1 MATRRPAY
9 VLFDLGNVLVH
20 IHPGA
25 FLQTLGISTPEERT
39 YYQPR
44 IIDTARK
51 YERGE
56 ESTEQFMTRL
66 DVLFNSPGDVRG
78 RDQDGMKVLTSADFR
93 RAMLAVIGQP
103 IPGMEELVHRVAAT
117 VPLGLLSN
125 TNPIHFDHC
134 METLRVLQIIPS
146 YFLSYKLKS
155 FKPEPRIFEQ
165 VLEILQ
171 LVPGDVLY
179 IDDLPE
185 NVEAAR
191 AVGFDGCLFK
201 GPRQLEMRLSELQL
215 I

>member
-1 MATRRPAY
+1 
-9 VLFDLGNVLVH
+9 VLVH

-25 FLQTLGISTPEERT
+25 FLESLGVSSPEDKL

-44 IIDTARK
+44 IIDIARK
-51 YERGE
+51 YERGD
-56 ESTEQFMTRL
+56 ESTEQFLTRL
-66 DVLFNSPGDVRG
+66 DALFNLRDSEPGHDQAG
-78 RDQDGMKVLTSADFR
+78 RRVLTRADFQ

-103 IPGMEELVHRVAAT
+103 VIGMEELVRRVAAT
-117 VPLGLLSN
+117 APLGLLSN
-125 TNPIHFDHC
+125 TNPIHFDFC
-134 METLRVLQIIPS
+134 LETLQVLQFIPS
-146 YFLSYKLKS
+146 HFLSYKLRS

-171 LVPGDVLY
+171 RKPDDVLY

-191 AVGFDGCLFK
+191 AIGFNGCHFD
-201 GPRQLEMRLSELQL
+201 GPRQLEVQLSDLQL